1 LRVVHVNL
9 ARGYRGGERQTELL
23 IRALAGMDVPQAL
36 WGRAGEPLLE
46 RLRDVP
52 RLDRLALNPPYLG
65 ALVASRAEDVLHAHE
80 AKAAHVAHAVHRLRG
95 RPYLITRRVPNL
107 PKAGRWT
114 RAVYRHAARVV
125 AISMAVAD
133 VLRAWEPQVKPV
145 RIPSAA
151 SLQTPD
157 PHRFAALR
165 LAHPGPLRIG
175 QIGALVD
182 HHKGQRVLFEALR
195 LAAPALARCPV
206 LLIGTG
212 EDEAA
217 LRREARDL
225 PQVVFTGFVDNVA
238 DHLAALD
245 LFVFPSREEGLGSV
259 LIDAMAQGLPIVA
272 SQVGGIPELIE
283 DGQTGL
289 LIPPGDAPA
298 LAAALTRLVADAELR
313 ARLGAAARQAAAAYT
328 PEAMA
333 TAYAALYHDIAQEHA
348 T

>member
-23 IRALAGMDVPQAL
+23 IRALARMGLTQAL
-36 WGRAGEPLLE
+36 WGRTGEPLLQ
-46 RLRDVP
+46 RLQDVP
-52 RLDRLALNPPYLG
+52 RLERLALHSPYLG
-65 ALVASRAEDVLHAHE
+65 ALTAGRSGDILHAHE
-80 AKAAHVAHAVHRLRG
+80 AKAAHVAHAVHRLQG

-125 AISMAVAD
+125 AISTAVSD
-133 VLRAWEPQVKPV
+133 VLQAWEPQVKPV
-145 RIPSAA
+145 RIPSVA

-157 PHRFAALR
+157 PQRLAALR

-175 QIGALVD
+175 QVGALVD
-182 HHKGQRVLFEALR
+182 HHKGQRVLFDALR
-195 LAAPALARCPV
+195 LAPSLADCPV
-206 LLIGTG
+206 LLIGAG

-217 LRREARDL
+217 LRREAADL

-272 SQVGGIPELIE
+272 SRVGGIPELIE

-289 LIPPGDAPA
+289 LVPPGDAPA
-298 LAAALTRLVADAELR
+298 LAAALMRLAGDPALR
-313 ARLGAAARQAAAAYT
+313 ARLGATARQAAAAHT

-333 TAYAALYHDIAQEHA
+333 KAYAALYHHIAEEHA

>member
-23 IRALAGMDVPQAL
+23 IRALAATDVPQAL
-36 WGRAGEPLLE
+36 WGRTGEPLLE

-52 RLDRLALNPPYLG
+52 RLDCLALNPPYLG
-65 ALVASRAEDVLHAHE
+65 ALPASRGGDVLHAHE

-125 AISMAVAD
+125 AISTAVSD

-157 PHRFAALR
+157 PLRVAALR
-165 LAHPGPLRIG
+165 AAHPGPLRIG
-175 QIGALVD
+175 QVGALVD

-195 LAAPALARCPV
+195 LTPALAQCPV
-206 LLIGTG
+206 LLIGAG

-217 LRREARDL
+217 LRREAHDL

-272 SQVGGIPELIE
+272 SRVGGIPELIE

-289 LIPPGDAPA
+289 LVPPGDAPA

-333 TAYAALYHDIAQEHA
+333 AAYAALYHDIAQEHA

>member
-1 LRVVHVNL
+1 MRVVHVNL

-23 IRALAGMDVPQAL
+23 IRALAATDVPQAL
-36 WGRAGEPLLE
+36 WGRTGEPLLE

-52 RLDRLALNPPYLG
+52 RLDCLALNPPYLG
-65 ALVASRAEDVLHAHE
+65 ALPASRGGDVLHAHE

-125 AISMAVAD
+125 AISTAVSD

-157 PHRFAALR
+157 PLRVAALR
-165 LAHPGPLRIG
+165 AAHPGPLRIG
-175 QIGALVD
+175 QVGALVD

-195 LAAPALARCPV
+195 LTPALAQCPV
-206 LLIGTG
+206 LLIGAG

-217 LRREARDL
+217 LRREAHDL

-272 SQVGGIPELIE
+272 SRVGGIPELIE

-289 LIPPGDAPA
+289 LVPPGDAPA

-333 TAYAALYHDIAQEHA
+333 AAYAALYHDIAQEHA

>member
-36 WGRAGEPLLE
+36 WGRTGEPLLE

-52 RLDRLALNPPYLG
+52 RLDCLALNPPYLG
-65 ALVASRAEDVLHAHE
+65 ALPASRGGDVLHAHE

-125 AISMAVAD
+125 AISTAVSD

-157 PHRFAALR
+157 PLRVAALR
-165 LAHPGPLRIG
+165 AAHPGPLRIG
-175 QIGALVD
+175 QVGALVD

-195 LAAPALARCPV
+195 LTPALAQCPV
-206 LLIGTG
+206 LLIGAG

-217 LRREARDL
+217 LRREAHDL

-272 SQVGGIPELIE
+272 SRVGGIPELIE

-289 LIPPGDAPA
+289 LVPPGDAPA

-333 TAYAALYHDIAQEHA
+333 AAYAALYHDIAQEHA

>member
-1 LRVVHVNL
+1 MRVVHVNL

-23 IRALAGMDVPQAL
+23 IRALAATDVPQAL
-36 WGRAGEPLLE
+36 WGRTGEPLLE

-52 RLDRLALNPPYLG
+52 RLDCLALNPPYLG
-65 ALVASRAEDVLHAHE
+65 ALPASRGGDVLHAHE

-125 AISMAVAD
+125 AISTAVSD

-157 PHRFAALR
+157 PQRLAVLR
-165 LAHPGPLRIG
+165 LAYPGPLRIG
-175 QIGALVD
+175 QVGALVD

-195 LAAPALARCPV
+195 LTPALAQCPV
-206 LLIGTG
+206 LLIGAG

-217 LRREARDL
+217 LRREAHDL

-272 SQVGGIPELIE
+272 SRVGGIPELIE

-289 LIPPGDAPA
+289 LVPPGDAPA

-333 TAYAALYHDIAQEHA
+333 AAYAALYHDIAQEHA

>member
-1 LRVVHVNL
+1 MRIVHVNL

-23 IRALAGMDVPQAL
+23 IRALAGMGVPQAV
-36 WGRAGEPLLE
+36 WGRTGEPLLE

-52 RLDRLALNPPYLG
+52 RLDRLALNSPYLG
-65 ALVASRAEDVLHAHE
+65 ALVASRAGDVLHAHE

-95 RPYLITRRVPNL
+95 RPYLITRRVPNT
-107 PKAGRWT
+107 PKTGRWT
-114 RAVYRHAARVV
+114 RMVYRHAARVV
-125 AISMAVAD
+125 AISTAVSDA
-133 VLRAWEPQVKPV
+133 LRAWETRVKPV
-145 RIPSAA
+145 RILDAA

-157 PHRFAALR
+157 PLRVAALR
-165 LAHPGPLRIG
+165 AAHPGPLRIG
-175 QIGALVD
+175 QVGALVD

-195 LAAPALARCPV
+195 LTPALAQCPV
-206 LLIGTG
+206 LLIGAG

-217 LRREARDL
+217 LRREAHDL

-272 SQVGGIPELIE
+272 SRVGGIPELIE

-289 LIPPGDAPA
+289 LVPPGDASA
-298 LAAALTRLVADAELR
+298 LAAALTCLMADAELR

>member
-1 LRVVHVNL
+1 MRIVHVNL

-23 IRALAGMDVPQAL
+23 IRALAGMGVPQAV
-36 WGRAGEPLLE
+36 WGRTGEPLLE

-52 RLDRLALNPPYLG
+52 RLDRLALNSPYLS
-65 ALVASRAEDVLHAHE
+65 ALPASRAGDVLHAHE

-95 RPYLITRRVPNL
+95 RPYLITRRVTNM
-107 PKAGRWT
+107 PKAGHWT

-125 AISMAVAD
+125 AISTAVSD

-157 PHRFAALR
+157 PQRVAALR
-165 LAHPGPLRIG
+165 AMQPGPLRIG
-175 QIGALVD
+175 QVGALVD
-182 HHKGQRVLFEALR
+182 HHKGQRVLLEALR
-195 LAAPALARCPV
+195 LAPSLADCPV
-206 LLIGTG
+206 LLIGAG

-217 LRREARDL
+217 LRLAARDL

-259 LIDAMAQGLPIVA
+259 LIDAMAQGLPIAA
-272 SQVGGIPELIE
+272 SRVGGIPELIE

-333 TAYAALYHDIAQEHA
+333 TAYAALYHDIAKEQA

>member
-1 LRVVHVNL
+1 MRIVHVNL

-23 IRALAGMDVPQAL
+23 IRALAERGVPQAF
-36 WGRAGEPLLE
+36 WGRTGEPLLA

-52 RLDRLALNPPYLG
+52 GLERRALNPPYLK
-65 ALVASRAEDVLHAHE
+65 ALAASRGGDLLHAHE

-95 RPYLITRRVPNL
+95 RPYLITRRVPNT
-107 PKAGRWT
+107 PKTGRWT
-114 RAVYRHAARVV
+114 HAVYRHAARVV
-125 AISMAVAD
+125 AISTAVAA

-157 PHRFAALR
+157 PQRVAALR
-165 LAHPGPLRIG
+165 AAHPGPLRIG
-175 QIGALVD
+175 QVGALVD
-182 HHKGQRVLFEALR
+182 HHKGQRILLDALR
-195 LAAPALARCPV
+195 DATPSLAQCPV
-206 LLIGTG
+206 LLIGAG

-217 LRREARDL
+217 LRAAARDL

-272 SQVGGIPELIE
+272 SRVGGIPELIE
-283 DGQTGL
+283 DGRTGI
-289 LIPPGDAPA
+289 LIPPGDASA
-298 LAAALTRLVADAELR
+298 LAAALARLANDPALR
-313 ARLGAAARQAAAAYT
+313 ARLGAAARQAALAYT
-328 PEAMA
+328 PDAMA
-333 TAYAALYHDIAQEHA
+333 TAYAALYHDIVQEHA
-348 T
+348 A

>member
-1 LRVVHVNL
+1 MRIVHVNL

-23 IRALAGMDVPQAL
+23 IRALAGVGVPQAV
-36 WGRAGEPLLE
+36 WGRTGEPLLE

-52 RLDRLALNPPYLG
+52 RLDRLALNSPYLG
-65 ALVASRAEDVLHAHE
+65 ALVASRAGDVLHAHE

-95 RPYLITRRVPNL
+95 RPYLITRRVPNT
-107 PKAGRWT
+107 PKTGRWT
-114 RAVYRHAARVV
+114 RMVYRHAARVV
-125 AISMAVAD
+125 AISTAVSDA
-133 VLRAWEPQVKPV
+133 LRAWEARVKPV
-145 RIPSAA
+145 RILDAA

-157 PHRFAALR
+157 PLRVAALR
-165 LAHPGPLRIG
+165 AAHPGPLRIG
-175 QIGALVD
+175 QVGALVD

-195 LAAPALARCPV
+195 LTPALAQCPV
-206 LLIGTG
+206 LLIGAG
-212 EDEAA
+212 EDEVA

-272 SQVGGIPELIE
+272 SRVGGIPELIE

-289 LIPPGDAPA
+289 LVPPGDASA

-333 TAYAALYHDIAQEHA
+333 TAYATLYHDIAQEHA

>member
-1 LRVVHVNL
+1 MRIVHVNL

-23 IRALAGMDVPQAL
+23 IRALAQMGVPQAV
-36 WGRAGEPLLE
+36 WGRTGEPLLE

-52 RLDRLALNPPYLG
+52 RLDRLALHSPYLS
-65 ALVASRAEDVLHAHE
+65 ALVTSRAGDLLHAHE

-95 RPYLITRRVPNL
+95 RPYLITRRVPNT
-107 PKAGRWT
+107 PKTGRWT
-114 RAVYRHAARVV
+114 HAVYQHAARVV
-125 AISMAVAD
+125 AISTAVSDA
-133 VLRAWEPQVKPV
+133 LRAWEPELKPV
-145 RIPSAA
+145 RIPSVA

-157 PHRFAALR
+157 PQRVAALR
-165 LAHPGPLRIG
+165 TAYPGPLRIG

-182 HHKGQRVLFEALR
+182 HHKGQRVLLEALR
-195 LAAPALARCPV
+195 LASPTLAQCPV
-206 LLIGTG
+206 LLIGAG

-217 LRREARDL
+217 LRAEARGL
-225 PQVVFTGFVDNVA
+225 PQVAFTGFVDNVA
-238 DHLAALD
+238 DYLAALD

-272 SQVGGIPELIE
+272 SRVGGIPELIE

-289 LIPPGDAPA
+289 LVPPGDASA
-298 LAAALTRLVADAELR
+298 LAAVLTRVTADAALR
-313 ARLGAAARQAAAAYT
+313 ARLGARARQAAATYT

-333 TAYAALYHDIAQEHA
+333 AAYAALYHDIAQEQE